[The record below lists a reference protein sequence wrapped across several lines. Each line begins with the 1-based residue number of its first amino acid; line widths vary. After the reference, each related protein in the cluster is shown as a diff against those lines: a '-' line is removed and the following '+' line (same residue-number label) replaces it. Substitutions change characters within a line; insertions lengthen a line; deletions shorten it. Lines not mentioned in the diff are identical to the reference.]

1 MLRVGLAFCLLG
13 VWVECQGVLLRV
25 QCLGD
30 SLGLSGGVLC
40 VRVRYESHRITKTME
55 IQVKAVHA
63 VDPDNKV
70 VVWKSKSL
78 TRSVNPWLRI
88 DTYVD

>member
-1 MLRVGLAFCLLG
+1 MLWLL
-13 VWVECQGVLLRV
+13 WV

-30 SLGLSGGVLC
+30 SLGLSVGVLC

-55 IQVKAVHA
+55 IQVKAVHG

-70 VVWKSKSL
+70 LLWESKSL